1 MLKSRRKDAEEVK
14 KLLLTVFLPALL
26 GLSIPAF
33 AQQSRSPMKPLSL
46 VLAEFKNERD
56 LAKISYFLMRCSG
69 FSYAMAGLI
78 TKSGGIAGK
87 ATADNWSD
95 NGATSVQLAF
105 EVEKTIETI
114 RDIKINRESTQSF
127 ASLVKAVY
135 EIANVYVDR
144 MNNNYVRSGNY
155 VVDDLWLKEE
165 MEFCRNSTKIVEQ
178 LLE

>member
-1 MLKSRRKDAEEVK
+1 MK
-14 KLLLTVFLPALL
+14 KLLLTVLLPALL
-26 GLSIPAF
+26 GLSTPAF
-33 AQQSRSPMKPLSL
+33 AQQSSPPMKPLSL

-56 LAKISYFLMRCSG
+56 LAKLSYFLMRCSG

-87 ATADNWSD
+87 PTADNWSD

-105 EVEKTIETI
+105 EVEKTIEKV
-114 RDIKINRESTQSF
+114 RDIKTNRESTQSF
-127 ASLVKAVY
+127 ESILKAVS
-135 EIANVYVDR
+135 EMANVYVGR

-178 LLE
+178 LLK

>member
-1 MLKSRRKDAEEVK
+1 M
-14 KLLLTVFLPALL
+14 TVLLPAFL
-26 GLSIPAF
+26 GLPNPSF
-33 AQQSRSPMKPLSL
+33 AQQSSRPMKPVSF
-46 VLAEFKNERD
+46 VFAEFKNERD

-78 TKSGGIAGK
+78 TKSGVISGK
-87 ATADNWSD
+87 ATADNWSN

-105 EVEKTIETI
+105 EVEKTIEKI
-114 RDIKINRESTQSF
+114 RDIKINWDSTQSF
-127 ASLVKAVY
+127 ASIVKAVS
-135 EIANVYVDR
+135 EIANGYVDR

-178 LLE
+178 LLK